1 MSDCQADVQQDDVR
15 RPLPDI
21 HAEQPGRANIP
32 LSRLRF
38 ATGTTTDLQQVLPPG
53 RTGYWML
60 PLGAAESVPWDPG
73 ISSAIVL
80 GLRDIPHNEL
90 ASLPPYRIV
99 WTLQRLQNLR
109 DAVRDMQTQ
118 GKLGYVH
125 LYPTTGTRD
134 RANLRLACT
143 ADAAL
148 HVRLL
153 LDDLQCVVMR
163 ADAGSADR
171 WLSSSIRLL
180 WYDDVAR
187 QAVMSA

>member
-38 ATGTTTDLQQVLPPG
+38 AGGTMTSLQQVLPPG
-53 RTGYWML
+53 RTGYWLL

-73 ISSAIVL
+73 ISSATVL
-80 GLRDIPHNEL
+80 GLRDIPHSEL
-90 ASLPPYRIV
+90 ASLPKNRIL
-99 WTLQRLQNLR
+99 WTLRRLQTLR
-109 DAVRDMQTQ
+109 DTVKEMQTQ
-118 GKLGYVH
+118 GKLGYVQM
-125 LYPTTGTRD
+125 YPTTGIGDLTH
-134 RANLRLACT
+134 LRLACT

-153 LDDLQCVVMR
+153 LDDLQCVLMR

-171 WLSSSIRLL
+171 WFSSIIRLL